1 MEHETIISEVG
12 HLLDKLEALVQSGR
26 RLPWGRQ
33 VLVDEDAIRTTIEH
47 LRHTLPEEVRQAQW
61 IIQERDRIIQ
71 EAGRDADHLVS
82 EAVHRAHAL
91 ADDSE
96 VGREASERASEMVRQ
111 AQMRATEIHQGA
123 LAYADDML
131 ARLEADLGRLHA
143 TVRQNRQDLHPRESA
158 ANE

>member
-61 IIQERDRIIQ
+61 IIQERDRIIE
-71 EAGRDADHLVS
+71 EAG
-82 EAVHRAHAL
+82 
-91 ADDSE
+91 
-96 VGREASERASEMVRQ
+96 
-111 AQMRATEIHQGA
+111 
-123 LAYADDML
+123 
-131 ARLEADLGRLHA
+131 
-143 TVRQNRQDLHPRESA
+143 
-158 ANE
+158 